1 MTTISVRLDDDV
13 KNAFEAT
20 CEDIGIPMSVAM
32 NIFAKRMARERR
44 FPFDVSAPSDP
55 FYSESNMRA
64 IDEADKRVKEGHYIV
79 KTIEELEAMENA

>member
-1 MTTISVRLDDDV
+1 MTTISVRMDDAV

-20 CEDIGIPMSVAM
+20 CDDIGIPMSVAM

-44 FPFDVSAPSDP
+44 FPFDVSAPIDP

-64 IDEADKRVKEGHYIV
+64 IEESEHQYHEGKVVV
-79 KTIEELEAMENA
+79 KTMEELDALANA